1 MKKYTIATVAT
12 AALSAGV
19 LGLAAPAV
27 AAPTGAGNARDT
39 ITTLETQGY
48 TVVVNRLSEVSLVD
62 ANVVSL
68 GVGPTF
74 THTES
79 INGDNSYTGY
89 DRQFAPANVTT
100 VYVNVR

>member
-1 MKKYTIATVAT
+1 MKKYGIASVAT
-12 AALSAGV
+12 AALTAGV
-19 LGLAAPAV
+19 LGLAAPAA
-27 AAPTGAGNARDT
+27 AAPTGPGNAQDT
-39 ITTLETQGY
+39 IAALEAQGY
-48 TVVVNRLSEVSLVD
+48 SVVVNRLTSAPLHE
-62 ANVVSL
+62 ANVVSV

>member
-1 MKKYTIATVAT
+1 MTKYGITT
-12 AALSAGV
+12 AAAAALTAGV
-19 LGLAAPAV
+19 LGLAAPAA
-27 AAPTGAGNARDT
+27 AAPTGTGNAQDT
-39 ITTLETQGY
+39 ITALEARGY
-48 TVVVNRLSEVSLVD
+48 TVIVNRLSQVSLVD

-89 DRQFAPANVTT
+89 DRQFAPDNMKT

>member
-1 MKKYTIATVAT
+1 M
-12 AALSAGV
+12 
-19 LGLAAPAV
+19 AAPAA
-27 AAPTGAGNARDT
+27 AAPTGAGNAQDT
-39 ITTLETQGY
+39 IRTLEAQGY
-48 TVVVNRLSEVSLVD
+48 SVVVNRLSEVSLVD

-89 DRQFAPANVTT
+89 DRQFAPDNVTT